1 MVRSDWAGGEAF
13 KNAAYLAQTAAFHS
27 RVHKQADDLS
37 IVWYDQGTEILID
50 AGRYGYLGR
59 TKKGSD
65 LWDQG
70 FWYSDPKR
78 VYVES
83 TRAHNTVEIDGRSFD
98 RRRSK
103 PYGSAIERWGETED
117 GLFFIE
123 THARQF
129 RTMRHARLLV
139 LNPHDWLLVFDWVWD
154 NRKKNHDYRQWFHFA
169 PDLTVT
175 PSGRSLTISGGDL
188 DTDLKV
194 LTLLPSPSV
203 SSPVRGQEEPTLLGW
218 WSEKG
223 GQFEPVT
230 SVNFHIEESSS
241 AVFATLFAFSDQA
254 VCSHA
259 DDQRVNVSGR
269 KARFRW
275 STGDRTHTLSFD
287 RPAEGDVTVDYST
300 RSRTDSEAAQDSSC
314 DS

>member
-1 MVRSDWAGGEAF
+1 MCRAATINETRALAIPYRARNHAPAAGAG
-13 KNAAYLAQTAAFHS
+13 NLT
-27 RVHKQADDLS
+27 
-37 IVWYDQGTEILID
+37 LID
-50 AGRYGYLGR
+50 ARLSSRSSRY
-59 TKKGSD
+59 S
-65 LWDQG
+65 
-70 FWYSDPKR
+70 
-78 VYVES
+78 
-83 TRAHNTVEIDGRSFD
+83 
-98 RRRSK
+98 
-103 PYGSAIERWGETED
+103 
-117 GLFFIE
+117 
-123 THARQF
+123 
-129 RTMRHARLLV
+129 HARLLV
-139 LNPHDWLLVFDWVWD
+139 LKPHDWLLVFDWVWD

-175 PSGRSLTISGGDL
+175 PSGRSLTVSGGDL

-194 LTLLPSPSV
+194 LSLLPFSSV

-230 SVNFHIEESSS
+230 SVNFHIEETSS
-241 AVFATLFAFSDQA
+241 AEFATLFAFSDQA

-259 DDQRVNVSGR
+259 DDQRVNASGR
-269 KARFRW
+269 RARFRW

-300 RSRTDSEAAQDSSC
+300 RSGTDSRAAQDSSC